1 MSIASFKALS
11 FIFLISMASTS
22 IVFSEE
28 KNINEIN
35 TLLKDEQAELKVLRK
50 KIKKQEL
57 AISKAGKS
65 ESAALKNLQVIGN
78 QLKLK
83 ERELKI
89 YKWNFKNNQKKLLSI
104 EPSLKKME
112 QKINT
117 HKKVLGYRLRS
128 IYKNGSIFPLEIM
141 FSSNDINALFQNLK
155 YMNLI
160 AQHDAQLLRKYKIQ
174 YEKFEKDKRSLYAVR
189 AKLVGLE
196 KNAKYKKD
204 EIVKTKKEKSIL
216 LKKIKKKKYFYKKVR
231 KELVAASTNLND
243 LIDKLLVKIVSGEG
257 LDISDK
263 KGRLNMPLDGRILN
277 KFGKKRVK
285 EYDSYIVYNGINV
298 KAKKG
303 SNVKAVFDGTVLY
316 TGELEGY
323 GNLVIIGRGKQ
334 YHSLYGH
341 LDTIKVSTESVVKTG
356 EVIALSGDSGSLE
369 GETLYFELR
378 KSGKPIEPN
387 PWFAKK

>member
-1 MSIASFKALS
+1 MSIASFKALL
-11 FIFLISMASTS
+11 FIVLISMASTS

-78 QLKLK
+78 QLRLK

-104 EPSLKKME
+104 EPRLKKME

-128 IYKNGSIFPLEIM
+128 IYKNGSIFPLKIM

-204 EIVKTKKEKSIL
+204 EIVKTKKEKSVL
-216 LKKIKKKKYFYKKVR
+216 LKKIKKKKYFYKQVR

-303 SNVKAVFDGTVLY
+303 SKVKAVFDGTVLY

-323 GNLVIIGRGKQ
+323 GNLVIIGHGKE

-341 LDTIKVSTESVVKTG
+341 LDTIKVSTETVVKTG
-356 EVIALSGDSGSLE
+356 EIIALSGDSGSLE

-378 KSGKPIEPN
+378 KSGKPIKPN

>member
-1 MSIASFKALS
+1 MSITSFKLIS
-11 FIFLISMASTS
+11 FIFLATMVSTS

-35 TLLKDEQAELKVLRK
+35 VLLKDEQAELKALRK

-57 AISKAGKS
+57 AITKAGKS

-78 QLKLK
+78 QLRLK

-112 QKINT
+112 QKIKT
-117 HKKVLGYRLRS
+117 HKKILGYRLRS
-128 IYKNGSIFPLEIM
+128 IYKNGPIFPLKIM
-141 FSSNDINALFQNLK
+141 FSSNDISALFQNLK

-160 AQHDAQLLRKYKIQ
+160 AQHDAQLLREYKSQ
-174 YEKFEKDKRSLYAVR
+174 YGKIEKDKRSLYVVR
-189 AKLVGLE
+189 AKLAGLE

-204 EIVKTKKEKSIL
+204 EIVKTKKEKSVL
-216 LKKIKKKKYFYKKVR
+216 LKKIKQKKYYYKKVR

-316 TGELEGY
+316 AGELEGY
-323 GNLVIIGRGKQ
+323 GNLVIIGHGKE

-341 LDTIKVSTESVVKTG
+341 LDTIKVSTETVVKTG
-356 EVIALSGDSGSLE
+356 EIIALSGDSGSLE

-378 KSGKPIEPN
+378 KSGKPIKPN

>member
-35 TLLKDEQAELKVLRK
+35 TLLKDEQAELKVLRE

-78 QLKLK
+78 QLRLK

-128 IYKNGSIFPLEIM
+128 IYKNGSIFPLKIM

-204 EIVKTKKEKSIL
+204 EIVKTKKEKSVL

-303 SNVKAVFDGTVLY
+303 SKVKAVFDGTVLY

-323 GNLVIIGRGKQ
+323 GNLVIIGHGKE

-341 LDTIKVSTESVVKTG
+341 LDTIKVSTETVVKTG
-356 EVIALSGDSGSLE
+356 EIIALSGDSGSLE

-378 KSGKPIEPN
+378 KSGKPIKPN

>member
-1 MSIASFKALS
+1 MSITSFKLIS
-11 FIFLISMASTS
+11 FIFLATMVSTS

-35 TLLKDEQAELKVLRK
+35 VLLKDEQAELKALRK

-57 AISKAGKS
+57 AITKAGKS

-78 QLKLK
+78 RLRLK

-117 HKKVLGYRLRS
+117 HKKILGYRLRS
-128 IYKNGSIFPLEIM
+128 IYKNGSIFPLKIM

-160 AQHDAQLLRKYKIQ
+160 ARHDAQLLREYKSQ
-174 YEKFEKDKRSLYAVR
+174 YEKIEKDKRSLYVVR

-204 EIVKTKKEKSIL
+204 EIVKTKKEKSVL
-216 LKKIKKKKYFYKKVR
+216 LKKIKQKKYFYKKVR
-231 KELVAASTNLND
+231 KELVVASSNLND

-303 SNVKAVFDGTVLY
+303 SKVKAVFDGTVLY

-323 GNLVIIGRGKQ
+323 GNLVIIGHGKQ

-341 LDTIKVSTESVVKTG
+341 LDTIKVSTETVVKTG
-356 EVIALSGDSGSLE
+356 EIIALSGDSGSLE

>member
-35 TLLKDEQAELKVLRK
+35 TLLKDEQAELKVLRE

-78 QLKLK
+78 QLRLK

-128 IYKNGSIFPLEIM
+128 IYKNGSIFPLKIM

-204 EIVKTKKEKSIL
+204 EIVKTKKEKSVL

-303 SNVKAVFDGTVLY
+303 SKVKAVFDGTVLY

-323 GNLVIIGRGKQ
+323 GNLVIIGHGKE

-341 LDTIKVSTESVVKTG
+341 LDTIKVSTETVVKTG
-356 EVIALSGDSGSLE
+356 EIIALSGDSGSLE

-378 KSGKPIEPN
+378 KSGKPIKPN
-387 PWFAKK
+387 PWFAKR

>member
-1 MSIASFKALS
+1 MSITSFKLIS
-11 FIFLISMASTS
+11 FIFLTTMVSTS

-35 TLLKDEQAELKVLRK
+35 VLLKDEQAELKALRK

-57 AISKAGKS
+57 AITKAGKS

-78 QLKLK
+78 QLRLK

-128 IYKNGSIFPLEIM
+128 IYKNGSIFPLKIM

-196 KNAKYKKD
+196 KNAKSKKD
-204 EIVKTKKEKSIL
+204 EIVKTKKEKSVL

-303 SNVKAVFDGTVLY
+303 SKVKAVFDGTVLY

-323 GNLVIIGRGKQ
+323 GNLVIIGHGKQ

-341 LDTIKVSTESVVKTG
+341 LDTIKVSTETVVKTG
-356 EVIALSGDSGSLE
+356 EIIALSGDSGSLE

-378 KSGKPIEPN
+378 KSGKPIKPN
-387 PWFAKK
+387 PWFSKK

>member
-1 MSIASFKALS
+1 MSITSFKAIL
-11 FIFLISMASTS
+11 FVFLISMESVPIIFA
-22 IVFSEE
+22 EE
-28 KNINEIN
+28 NNIKEIN
-35 TLLKDEQAELKVLRK
+35 TLLKDEQAELKILRK
-50 KIKKQEL
+50 KIKKQEI
-57 AISKAGKS
+57 AISKVGKS

-78 QLKLK
+78 QLRLK

-104 EPSLKKME
+104 EPRLKKME
-112 QKINT
+112 QKINA
-117 HKKVLGYRLRS
+117 HKKILGFRLRS
-128 IYKNGSIFPLEIM
+128 IYKEGSVLPMKIM
-141 FSSNDINALFQNLK
+141 FSSNDINDLFQNLK

-160 AQHDAQLLRKYKIQ
+160 AQHDAQLLRQYKSQ
-174 YEKFEKDKRSLYAVR
+174 YDKFDKDKRSLYAVR
-189 AKLVGLE
+189 AKLVSFE

-204 EIVKTKKEKSIL
+204 EIVKKKKEKSVL

-231 KELVAASTNLND
+231 KELVAASTNLNE

-263 KGRLNMPLDGRILN
+263 KGRLDMPLNGRILN

-298 KAKKG
+298 KARKG
-303 SNVKAVFDGTVLY
+303 SKVRTVFDGTVLY

-323 GNLVIIGRGKQ
+323 GNLVIIGHGKEF
-334 YHSLYGH
+334 HSLYGH
-341 LDTIKVSTESVVKTG
+341 LDTIKVSTDTVVKTG
-356 EVIALSGDSGSLE
+356 QIIALSGDSGSLD

-378 KSGKPIEPN
+378 KNGKPIKPN